1 MEWLLGRS
9 HDKGSPNKVMLC
21 YAIAALVH
29 FVSMSL
35 FILMLSSFLQQFLEK
50 TNKHWRILDINWV
63 KEILEISLL
72 DHFWLVVPIIE
83 KPVNWFALQ
92 VNWLVSLWWGT
103 LVING
108 LVINSLLTY
117 KSESSIEQKKV
128 IIIII
133 WSNNGYQLKI
143 YLTVPWHCY
152 KQKSEVLI
160 FQNVSRTRGGSRT
173 AATYK
178 MERFVIIAAAVNYY
192 HKALH
197 LGCCSSPR
205 PASDYRK

>member
-1 MEWLLGRS
+1 M
-9 HDKGSPNKVMLC
+9 
-21 YAIAALVH
+21 
-29 FVSMSL
+29 
-35 FILMLSSFLQQFLEK
+35 
-50 TNKHWRILDINWV
+50 
-63 KEILEISLL
+63 
-72 DHFWLVVPIIE
+72 
-83 KPVNWFALQ
+83 
-92 VNWLVSLWWGT
+92 
-103 LVING
+103 
-108 LVINSLLTY
+108 LTY

-173 AATYK
+173 ATTYK

-205 PASDYRK
+205 PASDYRKYTLPVEYTLNHLFSGTKNTWNTQPAFTCSKLTIETLEQGVKYVKS